1 MVPGYD
7 FRQGYCSRVIDTEL
21 GQLLPHLPAIL
32 LDGPKAVG
40 KTRTAQQLAQTV
52 VQLSDPAVRAVTLA
66 DPRLALVGPYPVLLD
81 EWHRAPAVWDAVK
94 LAVDEDLTGGRY
106 ILTGSAPS
114 STTHSG
120 AGRIPS
126 IRMRPLT
133 LLERGVCQP
142 SVSLSAL
149 LRPEDQD
156 ATLQGACALSL
167 KDYAD
172 LIVDSGFPGLQ
183 QLPQPALRK
192 QLEGYIERLIEVELP
207 ELGVGARRPASV
219 RAWLRAYAAAT
230 ATTARW
236 ETIRDGASAGVGKS
250 PARPSAMQYVE
261 ALTRLR
267 ILDDVEAWSPSKNHM
282 TRASQTPKRHLADPA
297 LAAHLVGASASSL
310 LRGEG
315 PNMSVRDGF
324 IGALFESLCTL
335 SVRVFADACDART
348 KHFRLHDGR
357 HEVDLIVERADE
369 SFVGIEVKLS
379 PVVSNDDVKHL
390 VWLKKERG
398 DEMLDAVVLT
408 TGAQAYRRPD
418 GVGVI
423 PLGLLG
429 P

>member
-7 FRQGYCSRVIDTEL
+7 FRRGYCSRVIDTEL
-21 GQLLPHLPAIL
+21 VQLLPHLPAIL

-66 DPRLALVGPYPVLLD
+66 DPRLALVGPYPVLRD

-133 LLERGVCQP
+133 LLERGVYQP

-149 LRPEDQD
+149 MRPEDQD
-156 ATLQGACALSL
+156 ATLQGACELGL

-192 QLEGYIERLIEVELP
+192 QLRLHRAAYRGRV
-207 ELGVGARRPASV
+207 A
-219 RAWLRAYAAAT
+219 RAWSRCAK
-230 ATTARW
+230 ARL
-236 ETIRDGASAGVGKS
+236 GACVA
-250 PARPSAMQYVE
+250 P
-261 ALTRLR
+261 RLR
-267 ILDDVEAWSPSKNHM
+267 RRHRNDRTVGNDPGWGFGRDREVAC
-282 TRASQTPKRHLADPA
+282 ASLSHA
-297 LAAHLVGASASSL
+297 
-310 LRGEG
+310 
-315 PNMSVRDGF
+315 VR
-324 IGALFESLCTL
+324 
-335 SVRVFADACDART
+335 
-348 KHFRLHDGR
+348 
-357 HEVDLIVERADE
+357 
-369 SFVGIEVKLS
+369 
-379 PVVSNDDVKHL
+379 
-390 VWLKKERG
+390 
-398 DEMLDAVVLT
+398 
-408 TGAQAYRRPD
+408 
-418 GVGVI
+418 
-423 PLGLLG
+423 
-429 P
+429 